1 MKCKFNEKEC
11 NEIYDIIDTL
21 DSNAG
26 IINEK
31 LHFKQIQTGELI
43 KISDIHRKHMLNNI
57 RKSKNNLEKV
67 FNECGCYTEEP
78 PEGLGKL
85 FDRKF
90 VRSKY

>member
-1 MKCKFNEKEC
+1 MKCKFTEKEC
-11 NEIYDIIDTL
+11 NKIYDVIDTL
-21 DSNAG
+21 NTNAG

-31 LHFKQIQTGELI
+31 LHFKQVQTDELI
-43 KISDIHRKHMLNNI
+43 EISDIERKYMLKNI
-57 RKSKNNLEKV
+57 TNSKNDLEKV

-90 VRSKY
+90 VRSKH